1 MDATGNQNGSVVF
14 LDNSSTSFSNILSD
28 DLVNIYP
35 IPTKYN
41 VIISSKLKDISLKIY
56 DVSGN
61 QIKSVSFV
69 NTIDLDLSN
78 YSSGTYILHLQT
90 SKGLHSRKI
99 IIE

>member
-1 MDATGNQNGSVVF
+1 MLLETKNGSVVF

-35 IPTKYN
+35 VPTKYN
-41 VIISSKLKDISLKIY
+41 IVISSKLKDISLKIY
-56 DVSGN
+56 DVSGK
-61 QIKSVSFV
+61 QIKSLNFD

-90 SKGLHSRKI
+90 SKGLYSRNI